1 MSVLD
6 KVLSKAKMK
15 PPIICLYGKGG
26 IGKTTFASTMNNPII
41 VQCEDGI
48 GKIECNHTKVQKT
61 YVGFE
66 EYLLALLEED
76 HDYKTVVVDSLDWL
90 ERLINDHV
98 CKENGWSDISSPSFG
113 KGFGAALVVWK
124 NYLDILTKLRN
135 EKGMTIM
142 QIAHNEV
149 KRYEDP
155 SNDPID
161 KNGIKLYRKA
171 ADLVVEH
178 ADCVFFANYK
188 TGVVQKKNAKG
199 GMSTQVL
206 QGDRKIYTQE
216 APGYHAKN
224 RYGLPSEMDFDWPT
238 IREAMIK

>member
-6 KVLSKAKMK
+6 KVLSKAKIK
-15 PPIICLYGKGG
+15 PPIICLYGIGG
-26 IGKTTFASTMNNPII
+26 IGKTTFASKMNNPII
-41 VQCEDGI
+41 IQCEDGI
-48 GKIECNHTKVQKT
+48 GKIECKHTKVQKT
-61 YVGFE
+61 YTGFE
-66 EYLLALLEED
+66 EYLMALLEDD

-98 CKENGWSDISSPSFG
+98 CKENGWPDISSPSFG

-124 NYLDILTKLRN
+124 NYLDILSRLRN

-142 QIAHNEV
+142 QIAHHEV

-155 SNDPID
+155 SSDPID

-178 ADCVFFANYK
+178 ADCVFFVKYK
-188 TGVVQKKNAKG
+188 TGTVQKKNPKG

-206 QGDRKIYTQE
+206 QGERTIYTQE
-216 APGYHAKN
+216 GPGHHAKN

>member
-124 NYLDILTKLRN
+124 NYLDILTRLRN

-199 GMSTQVL
+199 GMTTQVL

-216 APGYHAKN
+216 GPGHHAKN
-224 RYGLPSEMDFDWPT
+224 RYGLPAEMDFDWPT